1 MSGDFLRLEGGEVI
15 LALRVQPRA
24 SRNELAGLIG
34 QELKLRVAAPPVD
47 DAANEEVLRFL
58 ARTLGCP
65 RNQLRLAQGRASRH
79 KRVGIRG
86 LSLDQV
92 RHKLGAGS

>member
-1 MSGDFLRLEGGEVI
+1 MTGDFLHLQGDEVI
-15 LALRVQPRA
+15 LAVRVQPRS
-24 SRNELAGLIG
+24 SRNELAGAIG
-34 QELKLRVAAPPVD
+34 PELKVRIAAPPVD

-65 RNQLRLAQGRASRH
+65 RNQLRLAHGRASRH

-86 LSLDQV
+86 FSVDQV
-92 RHKLGAGS
+92 RQKLGAVG